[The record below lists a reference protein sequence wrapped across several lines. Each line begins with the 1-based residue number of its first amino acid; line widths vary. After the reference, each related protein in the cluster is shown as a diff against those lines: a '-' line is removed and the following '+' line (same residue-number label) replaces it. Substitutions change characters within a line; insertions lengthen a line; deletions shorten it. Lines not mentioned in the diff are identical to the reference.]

1 VIRKFDLIV
10 IGGGTGLDIANAA
23 AARGYRVAIVE
34 KGMLGGTCLN
44 RGCIPSKL
52 LIHSAD
58 IVQMIKNAQT
68 FGIKVN
74 NILIDFQKI
83 VKRVNK
89 ITDDESNKIKEEL
102 SKSDNPVLYT
112 QQCYFIDNKKLAFKR
127 TGDKE
132 KKKEENETSEASHSY
147 NDDTIMADKIVI
159 ATGTVPKIPGI
170 KGLAH
175 SGFITSDEAVRLRKQ
190 PKVITFI
197 GGGYIACELAHFFGG
212 LGTKVNII
220 QRNDYLIPNEDE
232 EISEKFTDIFQ
243 SQYQVYLGYDTESVS
258 KVQINNNDE
267 KIFRILA
274 KNKTN
279 EKTMEIDSDQLVVST
294 GRKADSSILNLEKTG
309 VHVDKDGFIIVDKY
323 LETTTP
329 GIFALGDVI
338 GKYQFKHSATL
349 EAQYAYHNIFAQKSQ
364 EKIPVDYTAMPHAIF
379 SSPQVSGVGFTEQQ
393 LKEQKNIKYLKS
405 TYHYIDTGMGLAI
418 NDKEGFVKFLVDK
431 ENRKILGC
439 HILGTDASTLI
450 HEVLVSMRSGDG
462 TIDSISNTIHIHPA
476 LSEVVGRAAS
486 NI

>member
-1 VIRKFDLIV
+1 MIRKFDLIV

-23 AARGYRVAIVE
+23 ASRGYRVAIVE
-34 KGMLGGTCLN
+34 KDMLGGTCLN

-68 FGIKVN
+68 FGIKVS
-74 NILIDFQKI
+74 NISVDFQKI

-89 ITDDESNKIKEEL
+89 ITDNESNKIKEEL
-102 SKSDNPVLYT
+102 LKSENPVLYT
-112 QQCYFIDNKKLAFKR
+112 EQCHFIDNKKVAFKR
-127 TGDKE
+127 TSDKE
-132 KKKEENETSEASHSY
+132 EKKEETNDISSHSF
-147 NDDTIMADKIVI
+147 NDDTIMADNIVI
-159 ATGTVPKIPGI
+159 ATGTVPKIPDI
-170 KGLAH
+170 QGLVH
-175 SGFITSDEAVRLRKQ
+175 SGFLTSDEAFRLRKQ

-197 GGGYIACELAHFFGG
+197 GGGYIACELAHFFGS

-220 QRNDYLIPNEDE
+220 QRNDYLIPNEDK
-232 EISEKFTDIFQ
+232 EISEKFTDIFRG
-243 SQYQVYLGYDTESVS
+243 QYQVYLGYNTESVS
-258 KVQINNNDE
+258 KVLANNNDE

-279 EKTMEIDSDQLVVST
+279 GKIIEVDSDQLVIST
-294 GRKADSSILNLEKTG
+294 GREANSSILNLEKTG
-309 VHVDKDGFIIVDKY
+309 VHVDRDGFIIVDKN

-349 EAQYAYHNIFAQKSQ
+349 EAQYAYHNIFAKKSQ

-379 SSPQVSGVGFTEQQ
+379 SSPQVAGVGFTEQQ

-405 TYHYIDTGMGLAI
+405 IYHYIDTGMGLI
-418 NDKEGFVKFLVDK
+418 IDDKKGFVKFLVDK
-431 ENRKILGC
+431 KSRKILGC
-439 HILGTDASTLI
+439 HILGTNASTLI
-450 HEVLVSMRSGDG
+450 HEVLVSMRSGEG